1 MNASAA
7 PANEGD
13 GWQARLSLGIAHD
26 GRQSRL
32 RERVHEGPLYVQRPF
47 YPEGDLCH
55 VYILHPPG
63 GMVGGDVIQIDI
75 SVAEGASALIT
86 TPASAKVYKS
96 AGHTSK
102 IHQSLIVEAE
112 GSLEWLPQ
120 DTILFGGSRLAME
133 THVRLHP
140 TSKFI
145 GWEVTSLGRPHSGDH
160 YESGDLRQAV
170 WIHLSDTPTLIERQS
185 WQAGDDVLDAPW
197 GLGGKSALA
206 TFYAY
211 PANRTLLA
219 QVREAICAQEY
230 KGFAATLLDDLLVI
244 RALGEDAAMLRQGF
258 SSLWPLA
265 REEVLARS
273 ACPPRVWAT

>member
-75 SVAEGASALIT
+75 SVAEEASALIT

-102 IHQSLIVEAE
+102 IHQSLIVEA
-112 GSLEWLPQ
+112 GAVS
-120 DTILFGGSRLAME
+120 
-133 THVRLHP
+133 
-140 TSKFI
+140 
-145 GWEVTSLGRPHSGDH
+145 SGC
-160 YESGDLRQAV
+160 L
-170 WIHLSDTPTLIERQS
+170 
-185 WQAGDDVLDAPW
+185 
-197 GLGGKSALA
+197 
-206 TFYAY
+206 
-211 PANRTLLA
+211 RTLSCL
-219 QVREAICAQEY
+219 EA
-230 KGFAATLLDDLLVI
+230 AAWPWKPMS
-244 RALGEDAAMLRQGF
+244 AFNQPPN
-258 SSLWPLA
+258 SSA
-265 REEVLARS
+265 GR
-273 ACPPRVWAT
+273 